1 MDYEQ
6 FKKVLVRI
14 AALTASENQAGAINE
29 KIEKAIA
36 NKKKKKSVK
45 NSMVANDSMLKEDEV
60 LAKVDPL

>member
-1 MDYEQ
+1 M
-6 FKKVLVRI
+6 RI

-36 NKKKKKSVK
+36 NKKKKSVK
-45 NSMVANDSMLKEDEV
+45 NSMVANESMLKEDEV

>member
-36 NKKKKKSVK
+36 NKKKKSVK
-45 NSMVANDSMLKEDEV
+45 NSMVANESMLKEDEV

>member
-36 NKKKKKSVK
+36 NKKKKSVK
-45 NSMVANDSMLKEDEV
+45 NSMVVNESM
-60 LAKVDPL
+60 

>member
-36 NKKKKKSVK
+36 NKKKKSVK
-45 NSMVANDSMLKEDEV
+45 NSMVANDSMLKEDEL